1 MKTEKDYEFRNHY
14 CKPHKRIA
22 NFKNQI
28 RSTDETALETGI
40 KIYASCDGTVTKV
53 AVKDFMS
60 YLKTAFGFAAEV
72 TDIESEAT
80 LRIYLAPDE
89 IKGYMARRTVV
100 SENGIEITAFDER
113 GIAQGLYALEDRMNL
128 RKAPFLKIGTTEKK
142 ALFTPRMIHSGYGM
156 DIFPDAYLSTCAH
169 YGYDTLMFYIRS
181 EEDYAGIADLVK
193 RAAPYGLDV
202 YAYFTMKNFVHPEAE
217 GAKEIYSKV
226 YGDVFRNAPGL
237 KGIFFVGESIEFPSK
252 DPNVIPYQMGH
263 EPADA
268 MFEGKPTPGWWPCY
282 DYPKWIE
289 LVKESI
295 RAVEPDADIVFC
307 SYNWGGK
314 PKEDRIKLI
323 ENLPT
328 DISLLILLEMFEKIK
343 IGNSY
348 SVVADLTIAFPG
360 PGEYFI
366 SEAEAAKKRGIK
378 LYSETHT
385 AGRTWDF
392 GVLPY
397 LPFPERWHDRN
408 RKLIEFKEK
417 YGLAGIM
424 ESHHYG
430 FTPSFISKLANGTF
444 TDGAKPY
451 EERLTEYA
459 KAFSEE
465 EYEIVL
471 DALHDLDESHK
482 HYIPSHENQY
492 GPYRIGPAYPF
503 CLDQSIKKPD
513 IPGVIHGNSIYF
525 TFTDFQCNSLHNSP
539 YSMRVHDE
547 LAHHKIAL
555 KMTKSALAK
564 LKKIKNKNAELKKFV
579 NMVEFMV
586 RCHIT
591 AVNFKEF
598 CILRAKLKA
607 APTAE
612 KIRPII
618 AKMERIVKREMENA
632 KATIPLVQKDS
643 SLGYEPSMDY
653 QCNAECLEW
662 KLRHMDYL
670 LRVELPRYINEL
682 D

>member
-1 MKTEKDYEFRNHY
+1 MKIEQSYEFRKHY
-14 CKPHKRIA
+14 CKPHKRVI

-28 RSTDETALETGI
+28 KNTDEFSIENYI
-40 KIYASCDGTVTKV
+40 KIYTNCSSCVAMV
-53 AVKDFMS
+53 AVRDFIS
-60 YLKTAFGFAAEV
+60 YLKTAFGFKAEL
-72 TDIESEAT
+72 TDRENDASI
-80 LRIYLAPDE
+80 RIFLAPEKID
-89 IKGYMARRTVV
+89 GYMARRTTV
-100 SENGIEITAFDER
+100 SANGVEIIAADER
-113 GIAQGLYALEDRMNL
+113 GIAQGLYGLEDRMNL
-128 RKAPFLKIGTTEKK
+128 RKAPFLKHGATEEK

-156 DIFPDAYLSTCAH
+156 DIFPEEYLSTCAH
-169 YGYDTLMFYIRS
+169 YGYDTLMFYVRS
-181 EEDYAGIADLVK
+181 EEYYAGLADLVK

-202 YAYFTMKNFVHPEAE
+202 YAYCTIKNFVHPDAE
-217 GAKEIYSKV
+217 GAKEIYNKV
-226 YGDVFRNAPGL
+226 YGDIFRNAPGL

-252 DPNVIPYQMGH
+252 DPHVIPYQMGH

-268 MFEGKPTPGWWPCY
+268 MFEGKPTPGWWPCC

-289 LVKESI
+289 LVKDSI
-295 RAVEPDADIVFC
+295 RSVEPNADIVFC
-307 SYNWGGK
+307 TYNWGGK

-323 ENLPT
+323 ESLPN
-328 DISLLILLEMFEKIK
+328 DISLLILLEMFEKIN

-366 SEAEAAKKRGIK
+366 SEAEAAKKKGIK

-397 LPFPERWHDRN
+397 LPFPGRWHERN
-408 RKLIEFKEK
+408 KKLIEFRET
-417 YGLAGIM
+417 YGLCGIM

-444 TDGAKPY
+444 TDGTKPF
-451 EERLTEYA
+451 EVRLTDCA

-465 EYEIVL
+465 EYVTVL
-471 DALHDLDESHK
+471 DAFHDLDESHK
-482 HYIPSHENQY
+482 YYVTSHENQY

-503 CLDQSIKKPD
+503 CLDQSIKKPNT
-513 IPGVIHGNSIYF
+513 PEMYFGNEIYF
-525 TFTDFQCNSLHNSP
+525 TFTDFQCNSLRNSP

-547 LAHHKIAL
+547 LARHKIAL

-564 LKKIKNKNAELKKFV
+564 LRTIKNKNAELKKFI
-579 NMVEFMV
+579 NMVDFMV
-586 RCHIT
+586 HCHIT

-598 CILRAKLKA
+598 CILRAKLRSEPK
-607 APTAE
+607 AE
-612 KIRPII
+612 KIRILI
-618 AKMERIVKREMENA
+618 SKMEKIVKREIENV
-632 KATIPLVQKDS
+632 KATVPIVQKDS
-643 SLGYEPSMDY
+643 AIGYEPSMDY

-670 LRVELPRYINEL
+670 LRVELPRYTRDL
-682 D
+682 Q